1 MPIVTNKALT
11 ENWIGIIENTNS
23 QIQEIEK
30 ELEDQI
36 KELCNGSI
44 MPDRK
49 KKLKEEIDENIF
61 DIEDLKKYVIIFKK
75 KIIKL
80 REE

>member
-36 KELCNGSI
+36 KELCSGSI
-44 MPDRK
+44 TPDRK
-49 KKLKEEIDENIF
+49 KKLKEEVDENIF
-61 DIEDLKKYVIIFKK
+61 DIEDLKKYVIMFKK

>member
-36 KELCNGSI
+36 KELCSGSI
-44 MPDRK
+44 TPDRK

-61 DIEDLKKYVIIFKK
+61 DAEDLKKYVIMFKK